1 MSPCVRAQNGS
12 ANPRVGGALV
22 RCLAAMAFVSV
33 MAVTT
38 GCEASR
44 RGSLLADP
52 GIEEQR
58 GMALSEMPPRAEAAI
73 RQAAGSEAI
82 EQSLTLV
89 RDGRPIF
96 GARFTRDG
104 RDRRIEVEG
113 DGALVRSDVS
123 GSLSEFPRDA
133 QAAIVSQL
141 GGGDDAGAMVMQ
153 RCWTRTTP
161 GGMTYL
167 AAGQSPT
174 RKVEVEVNAKGGLIR
189 KEFTPIVDRSG
200 KRRSRV

>member
-1 MSPCVRAQNGS
+1 MSLCLRVQNGS
-12 ANPRVGGALV
+12 TNPRIGGKVV
-22 RCLAAMAFVSV
+22 RSLAAITLIGIAAATM
-33 MAVTT
+33 

-113 DGALVRSDVS
+113 DGSLVRSDAS
-123 GSLSEFPRDA
+123 GVLSEFPRDA

-161 GGMTYL
+161 GGVTYL

>member
-1 MSPCVRAQNGS
+1 VSAGVRDQNGS
-12 ANPRVGGALV
+12 ANPRIGGKVV
-22 RCLAAMAFVSV
+22 RSFAAVAFIGVAAS
-33 MAVTT
+33 MM

-44 RGSLLADP
+44 RSSLLADP

-113 DGALVRSDVS
+113 DGSLVRADASAM
-123 GSLSEFPRDA
+123 LSEFPRDA

-141 GGGDDAGAMVMQ
+141 GGGDDRGAMVMQ
-153 RCWTRTTP
+153 RCWTRTTQA
-161 GGMTYL
+161 GMTYL
-167 AAGQSPT
+167 AMGQSPT
-174 RKVEVEVNAKGGLIR
+174 RKVEVEVNARGGLVR
-189 KEFTPIVDRSG
+189 KEITPIVDAA